1 MTETIKIER
10 FVRITIPE
18 EDAKAIIS
26 EISALEAMYDKEYV
40 GGPYD
45 EITTLQK
52 FKRLL
57 ISNGWGVG
65 T

>member
-26 EISALEAMYDKEYV
+26 EINALEATYDEKYI
-40 GGPYD
+40 GSPYD
-45 EITTLQK
+45 EIKTLQK

-57 ISNGWGVG
+57 LNEE
-65 T
+65 